1 MLEPGNQIVQD
12 NLVLCAGGWPRLL
25 AMLIQCLKREERQ
38 EDLEQRGFGYQKLP
52 DLVLSLVK
60 SMEEARLPPM
70 PSSETVEKILS
81 LRRHQGG
88 RVPDALQFW
97 SKKMPQVRGMVESGM
112 LTLDRVSSGLRLD
125 IPRRAVLPQL
135 EESLD
140 LRRFP
145 LICKMKEI
153 LNRGTVRK
161 PSQRAERG
169 TAGVVAL
176 ALMQL
181 QGMG

>member
-1 MLEPGNQIVQD
+1 MFLVVSALSRAWRVWNPKSTTGTNRNILFCELRSLSQQGCCQVLTDQLASEPGNQIVQD

-97 SKKMPQVRGMVESGM
+97 SEKMPQVRGMVESG
-112 LTLDRVSSGLRLD
+112 
-125 IPRRAVLPQL
+125 
-135 EESLD
+135 
-140 LRRFP
+140 
-145 LICKMKEI
+145 
-153 LNRGTVRK
+153 
-161 PSQRAERG
+161 
-169 TAGVVAL
+169 
-176 ALMQL
+176 
-181 QGMG
+181 